1 MTTGN
6 SFIIIMLMLLFLLLL
21 LLDIDRLEEELK
33 QDIAQIE
40 SIFRFEDG
48 SINLSDEGKYIH
60 SYIHTTIPF
69 TTTNTP
75 TTPTPTPTTII
86 INSIATITTITMT
99 TTITYYKCHCLIQF
113 HRIYISTIP

>member
-1 MTTGN
+1 M
-6 SFIIIMLMLLFLLLL
+6 IIMLMLFLLLL

-60 SYIHTTIPF
+60 TYIHAY
-69 TTTNTP
+69 NY
-75 TTPTPTPTTII
+75 
-86 INSIATITTITMT
+86 S
-99 TTITYYKCHCLIQF
+99 YYN
-113 HRIYISTIP
+113 

>member
-1 MTTGN
+1 
-6 SFIIIMLMLLFLLLL
+6 MLMLLFLLLL

-48 SINLSDEGKYIH
+48 SINLSDEGKYI
-60 SYIHTTIPF
+60 F

-75 TTPTPTPTTII
+75 TTIF
-86 INSIATITTITMT
+86 INSIATITTT
-99 TTITYYKCHCLIQF
+99 TTITYYKCAIVN
-113 HRIYISTIP
+113 IIS